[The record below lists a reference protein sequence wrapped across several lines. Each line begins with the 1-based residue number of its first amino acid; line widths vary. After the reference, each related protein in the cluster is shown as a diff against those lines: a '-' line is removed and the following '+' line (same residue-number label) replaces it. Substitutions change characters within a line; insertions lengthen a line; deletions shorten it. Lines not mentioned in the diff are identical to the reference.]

1 MMLQRLGYE
10 NVNGEFTGVS
20 NFTWVGMSF
29 SGPLAHR
36 LLSIKAG
43 AVERAPLWPRVQ
55 PSNATLGRSL
65 FYLGRLSCVCLC
77 WCLWWGNIH
86 DWWFAVSYF
95 LSKPGCWSGKVII
108 LFILHTHLNAQHI
121 LVFLNSN
128 KLCKLNFSVHRDL
141 YPQRSYEKIN
151 RPQEAAAK
159 WEKVA
164 CSPLSLCMNVFSF
177 FKIKPERGCCLCL
190 FWKTVLLLVCAH
202 GVSWLDV
209 NPTPQKHLA
218 CVAN

>member
-1 MMLQRLGYE
+1 MLMVSLRASPTLLEWECHFLVHLLTGFFQLKPGLLRELHSDQRCSRPTPHWGGAYFIWVDGHLCVCVGAF
-10 NVNGEFTGVS
+10 GEETFTTGD
-20 NFTWVGMSF
+20 
-29 SGPLAHR
+29 
-36 LLSIKAG
+36 
-43 AVERAPLWPRVQ
+43 
-55 PSNATLGRSL
+55 SL
-65 FYLGRLSCVCLC
+65 FHTYWPVR
-77 WCLWWGNIH
+77 
-86 DWWFAVSYF
+86 
-95 LSKPGCWSGKVII
+95 KPGCWSVKVII